1 MNTIESKQSLNKS
14 FAGQGQDK
22 HFIAQMDKVFRA
34 FKEKPSTMLMVSFKT
49 GILRANICRY
59 VAQWE
64 KSGRIAEIKTDHCEI
79 SKFPAGY
86 YTTNPALFPESN
98 QTSLF

>member
-1 MNTIESKQSLNKS
+1 MNTVDSKQSLSKS

-22 HFIAQMDKVFRA
+22 HFIAQMDKVFKA
-34 FKEKPSTMLMVSFKT
+34 FKEQPSTMLMVSIKT

-59 VAQWE
+59 VAKWE
-64 KSGRIAEIKTDHCEI
+64 KQGRIAEVKNDLCKI

-86 YTTNPALFPESN
+86 YTTDPTLFPESN

>member
-14 FAGQGQDK
+14 VAGLGQDK
-22 HFIAQMDKVFRA
+22 HFIAQMDKVFKA
-34 FKEKPSTMLMVSFKT
+34 FREQPSTMLMVSIKT

-59 VAQWE
+59 VATWE
-64 KSGRIAEIKTDHCEI
+64 KQGRIAEVKKDQCKI
-79 SKFPAGY
+79 SKFQAGY
-86 YTTNPALFPESN
+86 YTTDPALFPESN